1 MLVVV
6 TRYQGCNLVK
16 KIAKDC
22 AAEGG
27 ISNLLRMLPLN
38 RE

>member
-6 TRYQGCNLVK
+6 TRYQGGNEVK
-16 KIAKDC
+16 KITKDC
-22 AAEGG
+22 AAEDG
-27 ISNLLRMLPLN
+27 ISNLLRMLSLS